1 MKYSFAAEEE
11 EQNGVVVKVLQVL
24 TALVKYGY
32 YDDAKDIEQL
42 LPAIHELLDGQDDYP
57 TRESKLYK
65 EGMYVMTVSRLIIS
79 ASFLYLELSRAKAF
93 THPPLG
99 NKNRTMIIAELLS
112 MRQIIVGCILTD

>member
-1 MKYSFAAEEE
+1 MTMGIYSTIIMTFTLSCMKYSFAAEEE

-57 TRESKLYK
+57 TRESKLYM
-65 EGMYVMTVSRLIIS
+65 EGM
-79 ASFLYLELSRAKAF
+79 
-93 THPPLG
+93 
-99 NKNRTMIIAELLS
+99 
-112 MRQIIVGCILTD
+112 